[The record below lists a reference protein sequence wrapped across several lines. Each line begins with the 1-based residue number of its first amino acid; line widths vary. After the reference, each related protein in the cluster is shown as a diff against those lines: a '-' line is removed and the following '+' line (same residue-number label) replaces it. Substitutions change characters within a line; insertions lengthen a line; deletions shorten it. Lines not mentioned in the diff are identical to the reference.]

1 MRVLHLLSCRGWSSD
16 AYWAA
21 RIARELARRGHEV
34 TLGCRD
40 GTEERVIARARAEGV
55 DRITTFAFAGGL
67 RPDADFGDVR
77 RLRAAVAEAD
87 VIHVHRGKEHWLAA
101 VANRLCRTPRPIIRT
116 RHIVQA
122 VRPHAGNRWLY
133 QRATALVVTVTHAIR
148 DQYLASGL
156 LPASRVVALPGG
168 ADLKACPARPGTPD
182 ARRRLGGAPDNPL
195 LGMVS
200 GLRVMKGHG
209 VVIEAAA
216 RLAAEGLR
224 PRFAFVGRGS
234 QETAIRNAVDR
245 AGLGDQ
251 IMIAGFAEDL
261 PAALAAL
268 DVALYVPVES
278 EGMSRVVFEYMA
290 AARPLIASRV
300 GVVPEILNDGEHAVL
315 VPGGD
320 PDALAAAIARLLRNA
335 PLRARLGESARR
347 LLADRFSGARVAE
360 ALESHY
366 DRLLSFAS
374 R

>member
-234 QETAIRNAVDR
+234 QETAIRNAIDR

-374 R
+374 P